1 MNKKIKV
8 NTLYILGSFPLWFSL
23 TFHFTSLFQGS
34 HLFLK
39 GRSENRWK
47 ELFFTGWCRNRKSR
61 QLYGLGRGL
70 LLSVSSIYVNFLRQG
85 VWPVKKEG
93 VADIGKQAEVL
104 SVQVSGDL
112 IILLHGCHFSFFSG
126 KWSAGARRA
135 WALARRWSLMLPPS
149 TPSSPGLLGSS
160 LTNNIFH
167 PQCCGTVRVGTL
179 WSSRR

>member
-1 MNKKIKV
+1 MYCIW
-8 NTLYILGSFPLWFSL
+8 ILSL
-23 TFHFTSLFQGS
+23 SDFVDISFHFLLQDDVGT
-34 HLFLK
+34 
-39 GRSENRWK
+39 GRAVNSMDWGEVSY
-47 ELFFTGWCRNRKSR
+47 FFC
-61 QLYGLGRGL
+61 
-70 LLSVSSIYVNFLRQG
+70 VFSIYVDFLRQG

-104 SVQVSGDL
+104 SVQVSRDL
-112 IILLHGCHFSFFSG
+112 IILLHSWHISFFSG

-149 TPSSPGLLGSS
+149 TPSSPGLPGSS